1 MQTLVI
7 TPCLGAE
14 HLPAI
19 DAGPV
24 EEAGDPEGQQQT
36 SVQPRGESCTSTHH
50 RLVMEGVQAV
60 WERWGHGVLTV
71 FLLSS
76 TRGLFRADEGAMS
89 NGVKLDDLGS
99 WRLADGVA
107 QNQGVDQAAKLV
119 RGFDLAFYL
128 LSDQYLSALELPL
141 NVPGSVQQILLTS
154 EESLALVQASPNL
167 HPFVADGPVAAQRW
181 HVKAAHV
188 RGFLFKRLCRQI
200 AHHGPLVLEWLSRQ
214 PHDTERLF
222 YKRAR
227 WRPQWRLW

>member
-14 HLPAI
+14 PQPAI

-24 EEAGDPEGQQQT
+24 EDAGDPEGQQQT
-36 SVQPRGESCTSTHH
+36 AVQPGGEPCTSTHH

-60 WERWGHGVLTV
+60 WERWGRGVLTV
-71 FLLSS
+71 FLLSR
-76 TRGLFRADEGAMS
+76 TRGLFPAHERTMP
-89 NGVKLDDLGS
+89 NGVKLDDLDR
-99 WRLADGVA
+99 WTLADEVV
-107 QNQGVDQAAKLV
+107 QKRISDQAAKLV

-128 LSDQYLSALELPL
+128 LSDPYLSALELPL
-141 NVPGSVQQILLTS
+141 DVPGSVQQILLTS
-154 EESLALVQASPNL
+154 EESLALVQAGPNL
-167 HPFVADGPVAAQRW
+167 HLIVADGPVAAQRW

-188 RGFLFKRLCRQI
+188 RGFLFKRLCHQI
-200 AHHGPLVLEWLSRQ
+200 THHGPLVLEWLYRQ
-214 PHDTERLF
+214 PFDTEQLF